1 MFVSVLISTYNWKD
15 ALALCVRSVFR
26 QTVKPAEI
34 VIADDGSRDD
44 TREMIEELRQET
56 DIPIVHVWHEDRG
69 FRKKQGERQG
79 KPCIQAAGAAQP

>member
-44 TREMIEELRQET
+44 TREMIEELRQEQT
-56 DIPIVHVWHEDRG
+56 YPSFMCGTRTEASAR
-69 FRKKQGERQG
+69 RKSSTR
-79 KPCIQAAGAAQP
+79 PS